1 MGQQQSKEE
10 LLYQQ
15 VIEGNIEAI
24 KAIHNNGASL
34 EWIDKEGKT
43 PLIVACMKPNGLN
56 VAKALVELG
65 ANVNA
70 YRPGYH
76 AGTALHHAAKRGL
89 DDTVRLLLSYGA
101 NPLIK
106 NDGCQTPLEV
116 ARAKGFSNVVRT
128 IERQICIFS
137 GWMREFY
144 GPGFLEALAPQ
155 LLSRKIWVVVI
166 PCGIADPTKP
176 IKLELAIYSSLEDA
190 QPRNVIALWKANVEE
205 IRWQHSDPVLTI
217 FDNTSNTRYKFTSMS
232 DSEQQ
237 QLQLLHKACNAATEV
252 LPPRLSQNSQTTVQQ
267 SETAAQAMELA
278 IGINASIHSAK
289 ENKVLHRHGQ
299 SSGVKNENDW
309 CNTTDDTAH
318 NGWGSL
324 VRAQPT
330 SEITYHGWT
339 DDHIKV
345 QENGWGNTADVSS
358 QRQHNALPRS
368 TSTELSC
375 SGWNDGPALEEY
387 NGWAVPQP
395 RPGHRDASAEVHY
408 QGWGKTA
415 KDSALPSISNT
426 TSSGVSSCETMDKTN
441 NAPEYTPINYL
452 VENTETQEGNPT
464 FDVVAPSAPPVPD
477 EVVHEEAVHYP
488 AIDLSP
494 LNLSIPPGEQA
505 ASVTTERE
513 NKHEPA
519 LCIICW
525 EASVE
530 GACVPCGH
538 MIGCMQCLNQINSK
552 KGECPVCRVK
562 IDHVIK
568 LYSV

>member
-34 EWIDKEGKT
+34 EWIDKEGKM
-43 PLIVACMKPNGLN
+43 PLIVACMKPNGLD
-56 VAKALVELG
+56 VAKALLELG

-89 DDTVRLLLSYGA
+89 EDTVRLLLSYGA

-128 IERQICIFS
+128 IE
-137 GWMREFY
+137 
-144 GPGFLEALAPQ
+144 
-155 LLSRKIWVVVI
+155 
-166 PCGIADPTKP
+166 
-176 IKLELAIYSSLEDA
+176 DA

-217 FDNTSNTRYKFTSMS
+217 FDNTSNTQYKFTSVS

-278 IGINASIHSAK
+278 IGINASIHSSK
-289 ENKVLHRHGQ
+289 ENKVLHHHGQ

-309 CNTTDDTAH
+309 CNTTDDIAH

-330 SEITYHGWT
+330 SEIIYRGWT
-339 DDHIKV
+339 DDQIKV
-345 QENGWGNTADVSS
+345 QENGWGSTADVSS
-358 QRQHNALPRS
+358 QRRQHSLPRP
-368 TSTELSC
+368 TSSELSC
-375 SGWNDGPALEEY
+375 SGWNDEPAVEEY

-415 KDSALPSISNT
+415 KDSALPSISKT
-426 TSSGVSSCETMDKTN
+426 ASSGVSSCETMEKTD
-441 NAPEYTPINYL
+441 NAPEY
-452 VENTETQEGNPT
+452 TETQEGNLA
-464 FDVVAPSAPPVPD
+464 FDFVAPSAPPVPD
-477 EVVHEEAVHYP
+477 EVVHEEVVHYP

-513 NKHEPA
+513 NKHETA

-562 IDHVIK
+562 IDQVIK